1 MNERIQKILEEMDR
15 YLNGGSMLLFFAANR
30 KRIWFDVY
38 FTKQQKEQ
46 DITVLELSVR
56 SSHCLYRANIRTLDD
71 LLQRIAVQNDES
83 SKQKLLSMRNLGRKS
98 AEEILLSILCYQYTI
113 LPEHEKRDYVLGI
126 IERNL

>member
-15 YLNGGSMLLFFAANR
+15 YLNGGSMLLFFGANR

-83 SKQKLLSMRNLGRKS
+83 SKQKLLSLRNLGRKS
-98 AEEILLSILCYQYTI
+98 AEEILLSILCYQYII
-113 LPEHEKRDYVLGI
+113 LPEHEKRDYVLV
-126 IERNL
+126 